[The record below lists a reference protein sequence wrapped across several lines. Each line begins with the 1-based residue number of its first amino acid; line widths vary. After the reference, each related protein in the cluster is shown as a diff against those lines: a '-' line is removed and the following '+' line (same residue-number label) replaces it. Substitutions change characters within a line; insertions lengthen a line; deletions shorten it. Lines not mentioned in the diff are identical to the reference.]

1 MRIAAF
7 TDHLDTPSSRFRI
20 RNNIPFLAQ
29 NNIFVKDFIRQFST
43 QSSGNLFP
51 DRRIRNSP
59 LKLATA
65 ITFEMLNI
73 AHTLSR
79 SLASNNYDATWISRE
94 LIIGYPSFEHLL
106 KKPLIYD
113 IDDAVFLSRNS
124 RSGIHCLIRNAFAIV
139 AGNAFLADYCRQ
151 FNSSVHVI
159 PTAVD
164 VNKFK
169 PSTLERLSNDMVIGW
184 SGTSSSYKY
193 FHPIAD
199 TLANFILDKPDVRLK
214 FFSDRFPYEL
224 QVLHPHL
231 EFELWS
237 PNLEAEQLRSLD
249 LGLMPIDNSEWSR
262 GKCSY
267 KMLLYAATGLPT
279 ICSNFGMNKE
289 LVDTYH
295 IGLPADSPSEW
306 RDQLEFCYRHK
317 DCLQSLYP
325 NCRSTVCKN
334 FSLSIVQE
342 KLLKVFSNLASKH

>member
-1 MRIAAF
+1 
-7 TDHLDTPSSRFRI
+7 
-20 RNNIPFLAQ
+20 
-29 NNIFVKDFIRQFST
+29 
-43 QSSGNLFP
+43 
-51 DRRIRNSP
+51 
-59 LKLATA
+59 
-65 ITFEMLNI
+65 MLNI

-94 LIIGYPSFEHLL
+94 LIIGYPSFERLL

-151 FNSSVHVI
+151 FNSSVQVI